1 MSVHPKDFFGSL
13 RPTVIIGPGLIGG
26 SLALALREKSSYGP
40 IRVWARERSLKKTR
54 EALGGGVLV
63 TSHLREAVEG
73 AGLVVFCC
81 PIGAMPGLAREICGV
96 LGDALVTDAGSVK
109 GPVVEALGPILGERF
124 VGAHP
129 MAGAERGGIEAASGN
144 LFEGAT
150 CIITPGPKT
159 ATDAATGIRS
169 FWEGVGCRVLSMSAS
184 KHDHLVAL
192 ASHLPHAV
200 ASALT
205 LAVGSGNARDGSG
218 ALDVI
223 GRGFRDSTRIAA
235 GPAGLWAEIFLA
247 NRAEVLLALR
257 DFLGACHEFEGFLR
271 DANAVE
277 LEGFLSRA
285 GDIRRGLG

>member
-26 SLALALREKSSYGP
+26 SLALALREKVPGAP
-40 IRVWARERSLKKTR
+40 LRVWARERSLQKTR
-54 EALGGGVLV
+54 EALGGGVFV
-63 TSHLREAVEG
+63 TSDVREAVEG
-73 AGLVVFCC
+73 SGLVVFCC
-81 PIGAMPGLAREICGV
+81 PIGAMQGLAREMRGV

-109 GPVVEALGPILGERF
+109 GPVVEVLEPILGERF

-129 MAGAERGGIEAASGN
+129 MAGGERGGIEAASGN

-150 CIITPGPKT
+150 CIITPGAET
-159 ATDAATGIRS
+159 AAEAIAGIRS

-184 KHDHLVAL
+184 QHDRLVAL

-205 LAVGSGNARDGSG
+205 LAVGSGDAQGGSG
-218 ALDVI
+218 PLDVI

-257 DFLGACHEFEGFLR
+257 DFLGACHEFEAMLR
-271 DANAVE
+271 DANAAE
-277 LEGFLSRA
+277 LEDFLSRA
-285 GDIRRGLG
+285 GMIRRRLG